1 MKNQAEQKS
10 KLSIKKFQISKIK
23 NPNFILGGNADSP
36 ITPISKTKPTRPR

>member
-23 NPNFILGGNADSP
+23 NPNFILGGNADDP
-36 ITPISKTKPTRPR
+36 ITPVSKTKPSRPR